1 MSPSLHDLDCL
12 RDTLRAEMVRMH
24 GPLLGGSTLVV
35 ALGLTNAAAL
45 RQARRRGHVAVALF
59 TLPKR
64 RGYFALTRDVADWLA
79 QARHGLTPDNP
90 SQEGGPD
97 PQAPL

>member
-1 MSPSLHDLDCL
+1 
-12 RDTLRAEMVRMH
+12 MH
-24 GPLLGGSTLVV
+24 GPLLGGATLVV

-79 QARHGLTPDNP
+79 QARHGLTSGSPA
-90 SQEGGPD
+90 QKGGPK
-97 PQAPL
+97 PKANPIEP